1 MFSKQDKGF
10 VLLIFFIGNFSSAS
24 AQQVP
29 MPQSNEK
36 NIPAQ
41 LSVQTEFSALP
52 AKCITL
58 TQGRQCFATVTFTW
72 QTAIKGNYCL
82 YQEGNKEALDCWF
95 NQKQNTATF
104 EFESSETLH
113 YQLVAY
119 DYEKIISTTTIEVS
133 WVHKAS
139 PRKRRWRLF

>member
-1 MFSKQDKGF
+1 MFSKQDKGL

-29 MPQSNEK
+29 MQKNDEK
-36 NIPAQ
+36 DIPAQ
-41 LSVQTEFSALP
+41 LTAQTKFSALP

-72 QTAIKGNYCL
+72 KTAIKGNYCL

-95 NQKQNTATF
+95 NQKQNTAIF

-119 DYEKIISTTTIEVS
+119 DYDKIISTTAIEVS